1 VAPLTNEEKLLVR
14 IAHTGDPGEMAMLN
28 PEIRS
33 QQAAETEAEFKRFVE
48 QSSKGDQE

>member
-1 VAPLTNEEKLLVR
+1 VAPLTKEEKLLVR
-14 IAHTGDPGEMAMLN
+14 IAHTGDPLEMAMLN

-33 QQAAETEAEFKRFVE
+33 QQAVDSEAKFKRFVE